1 MASTDENGT
10 LPFGELTGV
19 SRLSALEAVRAR
31 IALAVDL
38 GLLAPGERL
47 PGTAEI
53 AAGLKVGEI
62 TVRRALVSL
71 CADGVLERRR
81 GRNGGTHVA
90 TEPTHGAVVA
100 AEAYR
105 ADQAAVHRLI
115 DHRLALECGIA
126 HLASG
131 HASPD
136 DLSELHDLVEEMDR
150 VPSWAEF
157 HGCDERFHLRLAEA
171 TGIPSVAVP
180 YGTVLRELYRYYLPY
195 PMEALRASNT
205 EHRRLIGALRRKDA
219 AGAAEVARRHV
230 DVLHN
235 TMFMGLTD
243 PTRQAPAED
252 RPRGGPGT

>member
-1 MASTDENGT
+1 MVHTDDTGT
-10 LPFGELTGV
+10 LPFATLNGV

-47 PGTAEI
+47 PGTAQI
-53 AAGLKVGEI
+53 AGGLDVGEI

-81 GRNGGTHVA
+81 GRSGGTHVA
-90 TEPTHGAVVA
+90 ENPTHGAVVA

-105 ADQAAVHRLI
+105 SDSPAVHRLI

-136 DLSELHDLVEEMDR
+136 DLSELQDLVEEMDQ
-150 VPSWAEF
+150 VPSWVEF
-157 HGCDERFHLRLAEA
+157 HGCDERFHLGLARA
-171 TGIPSVAVP
+171 TGVPSLTDP
-180 YGTVLRELYRYYLPY
+180 YGAVLRELYRYYLPY
-195 PMEALRASNT
+195 PMEALRESNK
-205 EHRRLIGALRRKDA
+205 EHRRLIDALRRKDA
-219 AGAAEVARRHV
+219 AEAGEVARRHV
-230 DVLHN
+230 VVLHN
-235 TMFMGLTD
+235 SMFMGLMNTD
-243 PTRQAPAED
+243 
-252 RPRGGPGT
+252 

>member
-1 MASTDENGT
+1 MARTDDTGT
-10 LPFGELTGV
+10 LPFAALNGV

-47 PGTAEI
+47 PGTAQI
-53 AAGLKVGEI
+53 AAGLEVGEI

-90 TEPTHGAVVA
+90 DNPKRGAVVA

-105 ADQAAVHRLI
+105 SDTAAVHRLI

-131 HASPD
+131 HAGQD
-136 DLSELHDLVEEMDR
+136 DLSELQDLVKEMDQ

-157 HGCDERFHLRLAEA
+157 HGCDERFHLRLAQA
-171 TGIPSVAVP
+171 TGIPSLTAP
-180 YGTVLRELYRYYLPY
+180 YGAVLRELYRYYLPY
-195 PMEALRASNT
+195 PMEALRESNT
-205 EHRRLIGALRRKDA
+205 EHRQLIDALRRRDA
-219 AGAAEVARRHV
+219 AQAGEVSRRHV
-230 DVLHN
+230 DVLHR
-235 TMFMGLTD
+235 TMFVGLMDTD
-243 PTRQAPAED
+243 
-252 RPRGGPGT
+252 